1 MQATELRQLLLGPSI
16 YAHCS
21 ASGTVSNSDLESRLE
36 TLKDLGCSENMSVED
51 LVAMCSLNTRNQPNA
66 NDLSIQDKIRPHV
79 PCLQKSTRIKLRQLL
94 LGPTIY
100 RQCNFSNGVVAIAD
114 LQSRLTALQSR
125 GCMQDRNVQHLV
137 DVCALK
143 PANETHFD
151 LGEGEVNCLEN
162 ERVRNLFFKGATNLE
177 GAKTDLRKNCERIS
191 STDEELN
198 ALFNSS
204 TVGDNIRADLELE
217 ENNDCLLE
225 HCPICYTTSK
235 QLFDLHK
242 IVEIPSG
249 HLLCKDCLSNLI
261 KNECPHCKKP
271 LAKEIITLKNLLNT
285 HPERV
290 EHLFERQEIDRA
302 ELQAQNALHEA
313 EAFGNNVEYDE
324 NSAVLESNYNQPL
337 PNFSVIQSLFIKSE
351 FNQPLPA
358 LPMLEYLYIER
369 GVFNQPLP
377 DLPMLKR
384 LHIKGVFNQPL
395 PALPMLEDLHIKGVF
410 NQPLPALPM
419 LNNLHISG
427 LFNQSLPDLP
437 TLEYLYI
444 KEGVFNQP
452 LLALPMLRDLQIK
465 EGVFNQSLQD
475 LPMLEYLQIDSY
487 SFNQP
492 IVNLI
497 NLRSLI
503 IKTDLFNSSISNLPN
518 LRSLEIVSN
527 NTFNQPIT
535 NVNHLREFRIVE
547 GGEQRRQQVH
557 TSLAEYNIGI
567 TARARLR
574 VRDRENDENRNPN
587 LRRQPRQ

>member
-125 GCMQDRNVQHLV
+125 GCMQGRNVQHLV

-143 PANETHFD
+143 PANETLFE
-151 LGEGEVNCLEN
+151 LQEGEVNCLEN

-177 GAKTDLRKNCERIS
+177 GAKTDLRNNCERIS

-285 HPERV
+285 QPERV

-324 NSAVLESNYNQPL
+324 DDEDVEYSAVLTHNNQPL
-337 PNFSVIQSLFIKSE
+337 PNFSVIQRLFIQYD
-351 FNQPLPA
+351 FNLPLPA
-358 LPMLEYLYIER
+358 LPMLEELYINR
-369 GVFNQPLP
+369 
-377 DLPMLKR
+377 
-384 LHIKGVFNQPL
+384 
-395 PALPMLEDLHIKGVF
+395 GVF

-419 LNNLHISG
+419 LNNLHIISG

-444 KEGVFNQP
+444 KEGYFNQP
-452 LLALPMLRDLQIK
+452 LLALPMLRDLHIE

-475 LPMLEYLQIDSY
+475 LPMLEYLQIEEGV
-487 SFNQP
+487 FNQP

-518 LRSLEIVSN
+518 LRSLEIVSH

-547 GGEQRRQQVH
+547 GSEQRRQQVH

-574 VRDRENDENRNPN
+574 VRYRENDENRNPN